1 MILPDL
7 TPYQQATSAL
17 TFGDLI
23 FEVAREVGVAFY
35 GELGDEE
42 PQIPVDVHDLFEC
55 KRHVNNGLRMF
66 FADAPKTGWRF
77 TRPVA
82 QTSIW
87 GAISLASANTVTSV
101 TGSGITTMTASG
113 ATPFVPS
120 MEFKMVV
127 VTDNTN
133 VMITKVISSSVVEID
148 LNGGSVFSAKTYSIA
163 NSGNYVLPPY
173 FAGMIDGQP
182 TYTADS
188 NEGVSLSWV
197 PEGKIRRARENV
209 TDESGDPF
217 WLATRIMKVD
227 GIGNP
232 LGQRRWELMT
242 YPKTDDTQVIEFPF
256 ELHFD
261 KLVDLSDFPPV
272 PIVHDE
278 CIKAACLAV
287 VERDAY
293 DKPGR
298 HWENYHSKALPASHQ
313 LDARSGPRQ
322 LGYFGNPSSGRPS
335 LASWRTYGYDRPT
348 VTGDNFN

>member
-1 MILPDL
+1 MPDL

-17 TFGDLI
+17 SFADLI
-23 FEVAREVGVAFY
+23 LEVARETGVAFY
-35 GELGDEE
+35 GAAGDEE
-42 PQIPVDVHDLFEC
+42 PQIPVDKHDLFEC

-66 FADAPKTGWRF
+66 FADAPPTGWRF
-77 TRPVA
+77 SRPVA
-82 QTSIW
+82 LTDIW
-87 GAISLASANTVTSV
+87 GAVAKVSTATVTAV
-101 TGSGITTMTASG
+101 TDSGVTTMTATGS
-113 ATPFVPS
+113 TPFLPS
-120 MEFKMVV
+120 MELKMVD
-127 VTDNTN
+127 VTDLTLD
-133 VMITKVISSSVVEID
+133 VMITKVISTTVAEID
-148 LNGGSVFSAKTYSIA
+148 LNTESDFSAKTFGIA
-163 NSGNYVLPPY
+163 NSGNYTLPPQ
-173 FAGMIDGQP
+173 FTGAIDGQP
-182 TYTADS
+182 TYAADS

-197 PEGKIRRARENV
+197 PESKIRRQRENV

-232 LGQRRWELMT
+232 LGHRRWLLMT
-242 YPKTDDTQVIEFPF
+242 YPKTDDAQVIEFPF

-261 KLVDLSDFPPV
+261 KLVELTEFPPA

-313 LDARSGPRQ
+313 LDARTGPRS
-322 LGYFGNPSSGRPS
+322 LGYFGNPSTGRPS
-335 LASWRTYGYDRPT
+335 LEDWRQSAYDRPE